1 MTNIARE
8 YLTGDVVEA
17 QCTASCPRRGDFR
30 VLEVIPSTGDG
41 AGFVHARRQVASL
54 AEAGVNVRPFYLAR
68 GSPLVLA
75 REWSRLRREI
85 RQFRPALVH
94 AHYGSMTGLLCAT
107 ASTVP
112 VVITIRGS
120 DLNDDPEF
128 DPLHLRLAHLFSQL
142 ACLRA
147 RKVIIV
153 SEQLRSRMWWRGRD
167 AIVIPTGVDMRMF
180 RPIAHE
186 QARKILGWP
195 QDTPIV
201 LFHGGSRPRLKG
213 TAIIEAAVRAVEHSI
228 GPIRLVDLNG
238 GVPCERVPYWINA
251 ADCVALASVNEGSPN
266 IVKEALACNVP
277 IVATDVGD
285 VAERLQG
292 VQPSRIVRR
301 DVAEFGAALA
311 SILRQRRRS
320 NGREKVRA
328 LDEACIAQAVRD
340 VYESALENKVRA

>member
-1 MTNIARE
+1 MTNIATECVPGR
-8 YLTGDVVEA
+8 VVEE
-17 QCTASCPRRGDFR
+17 QCRASGPERADLR
-30 VLEVIPSTGDG
+30 VLEVIPGTGDG

-75 REWSRLRREI
+75 REWRRLRREMQ
-85 RQFRPALVH
+85 QFQPVLVH
-94 AHYGSMTGLLCAT
+94 AHYGSMTGFLCAT

-112 VVITIRGS
+112 LIITIRGS

-128 DPLHLRLAHLFSQL
+128 NPLHLRLAHLLSQL

-153 SEQLRSRMWWRGRD
+153 SEQLRSRMWWRGRN
-167 AIVIPTGVDMRMF
+167 AIVIPTGIDMRIF
-180 RPIAHE
+180 RPIAQE

-195 QDTPIV
+195 QDTPII

-213 TAIIEAAVRAVEHSI
+213 TAIIEAAVQAVEHSI
-228 GPIRLVDLNG
+228 GPIRLMDLNG

-251 ADCVALASVNEGSPN
+251 ADCVVLASVNEGSPN

-277 IVATDVGD
+277 VVATDVGD
-285 VAERLQG
+285 VAERLHG

-301 DVAEFGAALA
+301 DVAEFGDALTG
-311 SILRQRRRS
+311 ILRTRHRS
-320 NGREKVRA
+320 NGRERVSA
-328 LDEACIAQAVRD
+328 LDQPYIAQAVRE
-340 VYESALENKVRA
+340 VYESALVNKVRA